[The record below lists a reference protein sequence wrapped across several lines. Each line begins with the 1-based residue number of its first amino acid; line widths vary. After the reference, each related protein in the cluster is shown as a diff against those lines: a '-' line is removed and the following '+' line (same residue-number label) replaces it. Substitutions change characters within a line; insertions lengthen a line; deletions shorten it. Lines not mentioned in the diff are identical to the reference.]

1 VLGRLSRKKSP
12 GTWEARRGTKGGA
25 GSRRRWIRL
34 DQLRPPRR
42 AGMKILALRGKHYR
56 VPPLERKAAPFQFLV
71 MNQAPTKESDLCPF
85 GTQVDCVPLPFT
97 SDAIF
102 YCRVCGNTWPQFRT
116 PGRQTWTPRNPNDKL
131 RAMSYAGM
139 RIMKIAEDVPPACWR
154 SLPDRPPS
162 GAPEAN
168 ERLRRALCALLRCL
182 PDVLAR
188 SG

>member
-1 VLGRLSRKKSP
+1 
-12 GTWEARRGTKGGA
+12 
-25 GSRRRWIRL
+25 
-34 DQLRPPRR
+34 
-42 AGMKILALRGKHYR
+42 MKILALRGKHYR

-139 RIMKIAEDVPPACWR
+139 RIMKIAEDVPRHAGDLCPIDYRPVRRKQMSACGEHYALYCDVCQTFW
-154 SLPDRPPS
+154 PDPD
-162 GAPEAN
+162 
-168 ERLRRALCALLRCL
+168 
-182 PDVLAR
+182 DVLADATR
-188 SG
+188 KTEELNPAKAR